1 MNVPGTSQQEARQ
14 GMNCLLSTK
23 HLTRVGSWNVR
34 TLYESSKLRQVLKE
48 MERYKLDILGI
59 SECRWTGSGKMTSQ
73 GHTVLYSGRNE
84 HTAGVAIII
93 SKKNKKSLLEW
104 NPIDD
109 RIITARFNSKYTKIT
124 VIQCYAPTNPS
135 PVEDKDRFYEVLQ
148 KTIDK
153 VPKHDVLIVMGD
165 LNAKVGADN
174 TGCERIMGKHGPGT
188 VNENGDRFIEFCT
201 LNDLMIGG
209 TVFPHKEIHKLTWVS
224 PNKEHQNQIDHFAIN
239 NKWRSSLQDVR
250 SYRGADMNSD
260 HFLIIGKLK
269 LKLRSSKRQTAEK
282 PQRFDVQKLKYQ
294 NKRTE
299 FILEL
304 HNRFEAL
311 QDLPEDEGIE
321 SQWNS
326 IKTIYTDTA
335 ESTLGYH
342 KPSHKEWISEE
353 TWEKIE
359 ERKKLRAKIL
369 STENVERRNEL
380 EISYQDLDRQVKR
393 KARKDK
399 RIFTEELA
407 NEAEQAAKIGNSS
420 KVYKITKKI
429 CGRNFQNSK
438 PIKDKNGNTLTNEKE
453 QAARWTE
460 HFKEVLN
467 QPSPAELPT
476 IEEDDPVIDLN
487 TDPPSKDEIKK
498 TIKALKKNKAPGVDS
513 IQAELLQANTDL
525 SAEILCDFMRNIW
538 NSENI
543 PNQWQKGLI
552 VKIPKKGDLG
562 TCDNWRGITLL
573 SIPSKIFTKI
583 LLNRIENEI
592 DKKLREEQAG
602 FRRNGGCIDQIFTLR
617 NIIEQCTEFNEELH
631 LNFIDFRKAFDSLD
645 REVIWRILRKYG
657 LPEKIINLIKLF
669 YVNYECSVILEDK
682 ISEWFSVKTGV
693 RQGCILSPILFLIT
707 IDWIMRQTC
716 DQKRGIQ
723 WTLFDHLEDLDFA
736 DDLAL
741 LSRQISHLQE
751 KTAKLSSYA
760 AKTGLQINLNKT
772 KTMHINRKSNEK
784 INIDDQDIEA
794 VEDFTYLGSILS
806 VNNGA
811 EKDIKSRLQ
820 KARTS
825 FSMRSNKYSRKT
837 KPRIFKNNV
846 LSVLLYGSECWRMTA
861 TDISKLETFQNKC
874 LRQIC
879 KIFYPNIISNRDLL
893 DLTKID
899 KLEIQI
905 KKRRHRLIGHIMR
918 MQNQNIPKVA
928 LKWNLLMARETGA
941 DQKPLGGEPC
951 WLILSSLG

>member
-1 MNVPGTSQQEARQ
+1 M
-14 GMNCLLSTK
+14 
-23 HLTRVGSWNVR
+23 
-34 TLYESSKLRQVLKE
+34 
-48 MERYKLDILGI
+48 
-59 SECRWTGSGKMTSQ
+59 
-73 GHTVLYSGRNE
+73 
-84 HTAGVAIII
+84 
-93 SKKNKKSLLEW
+93 
-104 NPIDD
+104 
-109 RIITARFNSKYTKIT
+109 
-124 VIQCYAPTNPS
+124 
-135 PVEDKDRFYEVLQ
+135 
-148 KTIDK
+148 
-153 VPKHDVLIVMGD
+153 
-165 LNAKVGADN
+165 
-174 TGCERIMGKHGPGT
+174 
-188 VNENGDRFIEFCT
+188 
-201 LNDLMIGG
+201 
-209 TVFPHKEIHKLTWVS
+209 
-224 PNKEHQNQIDHFAIN
+224 
-239 NKWRSSLQDVR
+239 RS
-250 SYRGADMNSD
+250 
-260 HFLIIGKLK
+260 
-269 LKLRSSKRQTAEK
+269 
-282 PQRFDVQKLKYQ
+282 
-294 NKRTE
+294 
-299 FILEL
+299 
-304 HNRFEAL
+304 
-311 QDLPEDEGIE
+311 
-321 SQWNS
+321 
-326 IKTIYTDTA
+326 
-335 ESTLGYH
+335 
-342 KPSHKEWISEE
+342 
-353 TWEKIE
+353 
-359 ERKKLRAKIL
+359 
-369 STENVERRNEL
+369 
-380 EISYQDLDRQVKR
+380 
-393 KARKDK
+393 
-399 RIFTEELA
+399 
-407 NEAEQAAKIGNSS
+407 
-420 KVYKITKKI
+420 
-429 CGRNFQNSK
+429 
-438 PIKDKNGNTLTNEKE
+438 
-453 QAARWTE
+453 
-460 HFKEVLN
+460 
-467 QPSPAELPT
+467 
-476 IEEDDPVIDLN
+476 
-487 TDPPSKDEIKK
+487 
-498 TIKALKKNKAPGVDS
+498 
-513 IQAELLQANTDL
+513 
-525 SAEILCDFMRNIW
+525 IW

-918 MQNQNIPKVA
+918 MHTKISPK
-928 LKWNLLMARETGA
+928 LPLNGHLLMARETGA
-941 DQKPLGGEPC
+941 DQKLLGGEPY